1 MHNGTRQ
8 MRNVCDHFAVIVD
21 QDGHGRGMDPG
32 TRWFPIAM
40 RPNSHAS
47 MVAYPSRSPSLSPE
61 VGAGD
66 GPR

>member
-1 MHNGTRQ
+1 MEQGDGTET
-8 MRNVCDHFAVIVD
+8 AVGH

-32 TRWFPIAM
+32 TRWFPTAM